1 MELLWSKDLI
11 GENPWPPEYRGMFF
25 QKGSQTLFYFM
36 DCCRLIRMTCT
47 EHGKPEVLCVSKAL
61 PLSSDWEVIS
71 QEEASYLMCGEKICL
86 HMQENRILP
95 TVPDGFVEQY
105 RKQQGNPYHLVDDS
119 LQFVEQH
126 RKQQGNPYHLVDD
139 SFQFGEYRISHKG
152 QWGYSCHKNEVH
164 LWDFSGRAYLYT
176 DIFRYEN
183 HLYFGTAGQGGY
195 FYILNLEDGKPILA
209 LKTGGTVTFVR
220 RDSHVFLT
228 VGGKQSQLVEVDLRS
243 GQICN
248 AVDLPEKVSHDSPLT
263 VYGDK
268 AYTVSFKFYR
278 NGVLKK
284 AILNCIGL

>member
-1 MELLWSKDLI
+1 MELLWSRDLI
-11 GENPWPPEYRGMFF
+11 GENPWSPEYRGMFF
-25 QKGSQTLFYFM
+25 QEGSQTLFYFK

-47 EHGKPEVLCVSKAL
+47 ENSKPEVLCVSKAL

-86 HMQENRILP
+86 HMQENRVLL
-95 TVPDGFVEQY
+95 TVPEEFVEQY
-105 RKQQGNPYHLVDDS
+105 
-119 LQFVEQH
+119 

-152 QWGYSCHKNEVH
+152 QWGYSCHKNGVH
-164 LWDFSGRAYLYT
+164 LWDFPGRAYLYT
-176 DIFRYEN
+176 DIFCYEN

-209 LKTGGTVTFVR
+209 LKTGGTATFVR

-228 VGGKQSQLVEVDLRS
+228 VGGKQSQLVEVDLCS
-243 GQICN
+243 GQICD
-248 AVDLPEKVSHDSPLT
+248 AVDLLEKVSDDSPLT

-284 AILNCIGL
+284 AILTCIGL